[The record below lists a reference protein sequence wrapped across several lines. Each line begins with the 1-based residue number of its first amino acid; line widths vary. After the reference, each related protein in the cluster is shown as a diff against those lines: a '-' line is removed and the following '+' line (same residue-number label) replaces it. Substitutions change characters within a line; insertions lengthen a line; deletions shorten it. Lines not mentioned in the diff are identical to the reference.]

1 MSQSNC
7 QRYSW
12 SHNGSWRLAQFP
24 DCHKNSAARI
34 GIFKISPGSR
44 KVSLINL
51 FNVVI
56 LGMTEESLFE
66 TNLKIHTKVKIKVN
80 WAEVTSL
87 SSLLET
93 Y

>member
-1 MSQSNC
+1 MEP
-7 QRYSW
+7 QRVMAP
-12 SHNGSWRLAQFP
+12 GAIPGLPQKFRG
-24 DCHKNSAARI
+24 RI

-51 FNVVI
+51 FNVVT
-56 LGMTEESLFE
+56 LVMTEESLFE
-66 TNLKIHTKVKIKVN
+66 TDLKIHTKVKIKVN

-87 SSLLET
+87 PSLLET